1 MATEYIHAGFWIRVA
16 AMLIDSL
23 ILGMLNALLIASFL
37 GTDYLAMEG
46 SVAHPYDLLITTTLY
61 LINFAYFAGST
72 SSSWQAT
79 PGKRI
84 IGIQVINT
92 DGTRISF
99 LKALGRC
106 TIGYLLSN
114 ITFFIGY
121 LMIAFTDKKTALHD
135 KVFKTYVV
143 YKE

>member
-37 GTDYLAMEG
+37 GTDYLVMEG

-79 PGKRI
+79 PGDQRSRRRAAAC
-84 IGIQVINT
+84 GWRV
-92 DGTRISF
+92 F
-99 LKALGRC
+99 LHRRR
-106 TIGYLLSN
+106 
-114 ITFFIGY
+114 
-121 LMIAFTDKKTALHD
+121 LHA
-135 KVFKTYVV
+135 
-143 YKE
+143 